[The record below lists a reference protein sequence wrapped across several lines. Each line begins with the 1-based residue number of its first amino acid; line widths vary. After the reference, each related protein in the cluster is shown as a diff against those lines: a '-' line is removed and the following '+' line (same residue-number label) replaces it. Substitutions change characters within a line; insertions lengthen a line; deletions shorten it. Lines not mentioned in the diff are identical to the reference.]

1 MHLILIFLMLN
12 CIQKAQH
19 KYKMKIEKDLLNLV
33 KSMLVIKINPK
44 KLGLGIHEK
53 WNSLAHLKI
62 LLEVEK
68 KFKIKFTMKEMTE
81 IKSFKEI
88 LQQINKKKIIEKNIF
103 IYFAKR
109 S

>member
-1 MHLILIFLMLN
+1 MKILIFLILK
-12 CIQKAQH
+12 CIQKAKH
-19 KYKMKIEKDLLNLV
+19 TYNMKIEKDLENLV
-33 KSMLVIKINPK
+33 KSILIIKINPK

-53 WNSLAHLKI
+53 WDSLAHLKI

-88 LQQINKKKIIEKNIF
+88 LQQIDRKKNN
-103 IYFAKR
+103 
-109 S
+109 